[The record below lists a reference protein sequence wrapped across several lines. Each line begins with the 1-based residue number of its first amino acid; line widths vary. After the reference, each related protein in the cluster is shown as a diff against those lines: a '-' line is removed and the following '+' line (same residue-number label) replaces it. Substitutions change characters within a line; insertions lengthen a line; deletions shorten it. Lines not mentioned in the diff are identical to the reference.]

1 MDLLCFITHSRGSH
15 YSFQL
20 LLLSSLCV
28 IPLHT
33 PPVSRP
39 RATKDQRG
47 STRNTANGIITL
59 DRCQDFILT
68 SGVELKWG
76 QGKK

>member
-1 MDLLCFITHSRGSH
+1 MDLLCFITRSRGSH